1 MINTIL
7 QQDEG
12 VPVVV
17 SIRPRTSNVCSSTA
31 FVSFQ
36 KYFYIIYNFM
46 VKGSKVNFF
55 FSNLTDSVENL

>member
-12 VPVVV
+12 V

-55 FSNLTDSVENL
+55 FSNLTDSVENFFISS